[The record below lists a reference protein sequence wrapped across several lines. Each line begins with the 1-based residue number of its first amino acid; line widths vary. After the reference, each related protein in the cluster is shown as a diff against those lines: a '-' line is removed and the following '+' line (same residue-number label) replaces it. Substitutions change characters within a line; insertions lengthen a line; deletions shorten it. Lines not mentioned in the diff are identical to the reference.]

1 MAPADPLGST
11 EVNVVEVGV
20 GPEDD
25 EVQGDEL
32 PKVSDPPVVSD
43 ETDVDGTLLAEVV
56 ITPVEQGVVG

>member
-1 MAPADPLGST
+1 VTPADPLGST

-25 EVQGDEL
+25 EVQGDEF
-32 PKVSDPPVVSD
+32 PKVSDPPVASD

>member
-1 MAPADPLGST
+1 VAPADPLGST

-32 PKVSDPPVVSD
+32 PKVSDPPLVSD
-43 ETDVDGTLLAEVV
+43 EPDDDGALPAEVAA
-56 ITPVEQGVVG
+56 IPVEQGVVG